1 MTDHYDWQS
10 HQQVLENIALLLCI
24 DVENC
29 KTKNGRKRIKRKI
42 KIHEKEGEKMSNN
55 LTTIKRNLYI
65 LFWKYPELKNKNYN
79 FVYMSYCDMFHE
91 EQLFELIEK
100 DWNLDILPRLFE
112 KMPAMESIS
121 RCKRKLALKDEIF
134 RPDKKVVIES
144 RLKQSSEILESVRD

>member
-1 MTDHYDWQS
+1 
-10 HQQVLENIALLLCI
+10 
-24 DVENC
+24 
-29 KTKNGRKRIKRKI
+29 
-42 KIHEKEGEKMSNN
+42 MSNN

-134 RPDKKVVIES
+134 RPDKKEVIES
-144 RLKQSSEILESVRD
+144 RSRQSKEILESVRD